1 MKSCTS
7 KLLISLYSTRHLLE
21 RKDNSIRNLSYHGR
35 TSISLYKG
43 NEAKGKVRAMKKLL
57 TGILLLLI
65 FHTTYYDLT
74 TGTLPSPRVA
84 SEAAE
89 VLAPQKESAS
99 YVVYQIHTGD
109 TVLSLVEKAN
119 GSVPVSIETIVHD
132 FETLNKIHPTRIQI
146 GKEYK
151 IPTYPNTSAQ

>member
-1 MKSCTS
+1 MQ
-7 KLLISLYSTRHLLE
+7 KLL
-21 RKDNSIRNLSYHGR
+21 
-35 TSISLYKG
+35 
-43 NEAKGKVRAMKKLL
+43 M
-57 TGILLLLI
+57 GILLLLI
-65 FHTTYYDLT
+65 LHTTYYDLT
-74 TGTLPSPRVA
+74 TGTLPSPRVE

-89 VLAPQKESAS
+89 VLAPENDSS
-99 YVVYQIHTGD
+99 YEVYQINAGD

-132 FETLNKIHPTRIQI
+132 FESLNKIHPTKIQI